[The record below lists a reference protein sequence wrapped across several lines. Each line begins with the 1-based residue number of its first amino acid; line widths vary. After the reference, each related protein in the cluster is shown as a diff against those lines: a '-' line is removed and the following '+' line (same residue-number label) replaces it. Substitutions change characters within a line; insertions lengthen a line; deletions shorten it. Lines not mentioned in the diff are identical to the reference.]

1 MPAFKGHSNAFK
13 SGFEIALLLNALIKE
28 RGGADKGEH
37 RGAP

>member
-1 MPAFKGHSNAFK
+1 MPAFKGHSNAFD
-13 SGFEIALLLNALIKE
+13 SGFEIALLLNAYIKE